1 MSDEN
6 LNPGERVLEDVK
18 RSVDEAISRTESA
31 MARMGYDVSAA
42 SRAADDYRT
51 RVFEYMRI
59 NMNAA
64 LDYASNL
71 ASVKWPLDF
80 MGLSAGRAREQGL
93 TTPALAEISSATKA
107 AEEYRMRMFQFMKEN
122 LNGMLE
128 YAERL
133 ATVKSPTEFIEVST
147 SFARKQF
154 EAATAQSQELGS
166 LTQKLSA
173 CNTESLSG
181 LTKAFTQPKE

>member
-1 MSDEN
+1 MTDEN
-6 LNPGERVLEDVK
+6 SNPAERVLEDVK
-18 RSVDEAISRTESA
+18 KSVDEAISRTENA
-31 MARMGYDVSAA
+31 MAKMGYDVSAA

-64 LDYASNL
+64 LDYANNL
-71 ASVKWPLDF
+71 ASVKWPADF
-80 MGLSAGRAREQGL
+80 MGLSAGKARENAL
-93 TTPALAEISSATKA
+93 STPALTEISSATKA
-107 AEEYRMRMFQFMKEN
+107 AEEYRLRIFQFMKAN

-133 ATVKSPTEFIEVST
+133 ATVKSPTEFIELST
-147 SFARKQF
+147 TYARKQF
-154 EAATAQSQELGS
+154 ETVTAQTQELGT
-166 LTQKLSA
+166 LAQKLTT

-181 LTKAFTQPKE
+181 LSKVFTPPKN

>member
-1 MSDEN
+1 MTDEN
-6 LNPGERVLEDVK
+6 SNPAERVLEDVK
-18 RSVDEAISRTESA
+18 KSVDEAISRTENA
-31 MARMGYDVSAA
+31 MAKMGYDVSAA

-64 LDYASNL
+64 LDYANNL
-71 ASVKWPLDF
+71 ASVKWPADF
-80 MGLSAGRAREQGL
+80 MGLSKAGEQGL
-93 TTPALAEISSATKA
+93 STPTLTEISSATKA
-107 AEEYRMRMFQFMKEN
+107 AEEYRSRMFQFMKAN

-133 ATVKSPTEFIEVST
+133 ATVKSPTEFIELST
-147 SFARKQF
+147 TYARKQF
-154 EAATAQSQELGS
+154 ETVTAQTQELGT
-166 LTQKLSA
+166 LAQKLTT

-181 LTKAFTQPKE
+181 LSKVFTPPKN

>member
-1 MSDEN
+1 MTDEN
-6 LNPGERVLEDVK
+6 LNPAERVLEDVK

-31 MARMGYDVSAA
+31 MAKMGYDVSAA
-42 SRAADDYRT
+42 SRVADDYRT

-64 LDYASNL
+64 LDYANNL
-71 ASVKWPLDF
+71 ASVKWPTDF
-80 MGLSAGRAREQGL
+80 MGLSAGKEHGL
-93 TTPALAEISSATKA
+93 TMPALTEISSATKA
-107 AEEYRMRMFQFMKEN
+107 AEEYRSRMFQFMKAN
-122 LNGMLE
+122 LNAMLE

-147 SFARKQF
+147 NYAQKQF
-154 EAATAQSQELGS
+154 EAVTAQSQELGT

-173 CNTESLSG
+173 CNTESLS
-181 LTKAFTQPKE
+181 KVFTPPKG